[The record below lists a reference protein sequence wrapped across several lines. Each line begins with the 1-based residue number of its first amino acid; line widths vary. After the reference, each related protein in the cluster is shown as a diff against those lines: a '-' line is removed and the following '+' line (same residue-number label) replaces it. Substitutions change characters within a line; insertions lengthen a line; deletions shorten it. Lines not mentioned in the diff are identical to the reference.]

1 MSLKQ
6 HGHFA
11 TNGFVFPLFRQM
23 LQNTEKSTLNLWIV
37 VNRIKCKH
45 WIFLSIN
52 KARNTDQSS
61 YMGWNHRK
69 HQPNGEGNHHAR
81 QKIPSI
87 PWWYNLDQERW
98 IWFRCYHGVIWWRR
112 GVWTRR
118 PVHVASSFTTVRYW
132 FRRTLQGRWS
142 HCPNPIQEAS
152 IYGTKGYYSHLQI
165 MWIYYHRRNQPSQN
179 GHAGCDLWSAVRKIL
194 AL

>member
-1 MSLKQ
+1 MKVLFLLSGRRLNHSITAAVFFHWLYLVSRRIWLLILSSIFLLITPISLLAGLISLHVGLVSKL
-6 HGHFA
+6 A
-11 TNGFVFPLFRQM
+11 LWSFRSW
-23 LQNTEKSTLNLWIV
+23 LCDLYSV
-37 VNRIKCKH
+37 RH

-69 HQPNGEGNHHAR
+69 HQPNGEGYHNAR

-87 PWWYNLDQERW
+87 PWWCNLDQERW

-112 GVWTRR
+112 GVWTHR

-152 IYGTKGYYSHLQI
+152 
-165 MWIYYHRRNQPSQN
+165 R
-179 GHAGCDLWSAVRKIL
+179 
-194 AL
+194 